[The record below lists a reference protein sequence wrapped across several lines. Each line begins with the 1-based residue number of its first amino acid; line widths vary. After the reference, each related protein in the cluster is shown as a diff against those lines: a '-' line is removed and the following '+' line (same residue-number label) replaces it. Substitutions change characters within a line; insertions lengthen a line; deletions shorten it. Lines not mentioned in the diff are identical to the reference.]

1 MKELDPT
8 KPVQLRNGRQVRNV
22 CWDFRRIDGSICI
35 SGIIACEKYDLSMTW
50 CANGKRYPN
59 SQFDEV
65 DDLINVPE
73 QIEGWVHIYK
83 DGSVSAIYSTKELAD
98 QTLELERKY
107 QCGEPVA
114 CIYINIL
121 VGEGLLRHADV
132 GEAVRRLVG
141 VA

>member
-8 KPVQLRNGRQVRNV
+8 KPVQLRDGRQVRNV

-73 QIEGWVHIYK
+73 QIEGWTLYFRNNA
-83 DGSVSAIYSTKELAD
+83 DGNIIAEFSAKKMTKYENVYL
-98 QTLELERKY
+98 TFI
-107 QCGEPVA
+107 A
-114 CIYINIL
+114 CL
-121 VGEGLLRHADV
+121 PTSLTVGEGLD
-132 GEAVRRLVG
+132 
-141 VA
+141 

>member
-8 KPVQLRNGRQVRNV
+8 KPVQLRDGRQVRNV

-73 QIEGWVHIYK
+73 RIEGWANVYP
-83 DGSVSAIYSTKELAD
+83 DSESACMMSNGESYISLRGWHKSKEEAD
-98 QTLELERKY
+98 RHALRNRI
-107 QCGEPVA
+107 A
-114 CIYINIL
+114 CHYISIT
-121 VGEGLLRHADV
+121 VGEGL
-132 GEAVRRLVG
+132 E
-141 VA
+141 